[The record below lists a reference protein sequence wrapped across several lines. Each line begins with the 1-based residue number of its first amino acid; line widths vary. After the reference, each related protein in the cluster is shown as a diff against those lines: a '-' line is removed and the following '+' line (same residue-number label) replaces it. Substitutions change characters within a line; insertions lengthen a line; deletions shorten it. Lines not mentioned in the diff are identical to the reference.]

1 MGRLIRAA
9 VLVAA
14 ELTVAMLTV
23 SFLTVAVLAAVP
35 APAWAHSQLL
45 ATTPPD
51 RATVTAPISEVT
63 LTFNEPVQQRFS
75 VVVVNGP
82 GGVLYSHGPVRV
94 VDTTVHQ
101 PVSPLRSGSYT
112 VRWRVVSADS
122 HPVEGTFGFTVALPA
137 QGESS
142 AGSSAPG
149 PGPSRP
155 AAAGAGQRPPGQQ
168 PSGQPPSGQPPSRL
182 GLAALT
188 VGSVIAVGSVVAIG
202 MLTVRRVTFRRQRR
216 ERS

>member
-1 MGRLIRAA
+1 MAA
-9 VLVAA
+9 LVTVLLV
-14 ELTVAMLTV
+14 V
-23 SFLTVAVLAAVP
+23 VP
-35 APAWAHSQLL
+35 AAPAWAHSQLL
-45 ATTPPD
+45 ATTPAD

-63 LTFNEPVQQRFS
+63 LTFNEPVQQRFT

-82 GGVLYSHGPVRV
+82 GGVSYSHGPVRV

-101 PVSPLRSGSYT
+101 PVKPLRSGSYT

-137 QGESS
+137 QGEPS
-142 AGSSAPG
+142 ARPSVPG
-149 PGPSRP
+149 PGPSRSV
-155 AAAGAGQRPPGQQ
+155 AAGAGQRPPGRQA
-168 PSGQPPSGQPPSRL
+168 SGQQPSRL

-202 MLTVRRVTFRRQRR
+202 MVTVRRRRHG
-216 ERS
+216 RS